1 MPSRAR
7 SPQRRRLP
15 SPASNA
21 RSRKVSATICA
32 RNWNSK
38 QNIRHARSNRAMRR
52 KGCARSSKSA
62 RRNSR
67 GSDFAQSH
75 PFVDLRSARKDQI
88 ADQRQYDAGDAIDQV
103 MPSSNY
109 RCEQDDQRED
119 AEEELPGNAD
129 SSHREKDES
138 RECVVQTRK

>member
-1 MPSRAR
+1 MRSHAR
-7 SPQRRRLP
+7 SPPRRRLP

-38 QNIRHARSNRAMRR
+38 QNIRRARSNRPMRR
-52 KGCARSSKSA
+52 KGCAHSSKSA

-88 ADQRQYDAGDAIDQV
+88 ADQREHDAGDAIDQV
-103 MPSSNY
+103 MPSGDHRS
-109 RCEQDDQRED
+109 EKDDQRED
-119 AEEELPGNAD
+119 AEEDLPGNPD
-129 SSHREKDES
+129 SSHPEKDE
-138 RECVVQTRK
+138 RLKCDM